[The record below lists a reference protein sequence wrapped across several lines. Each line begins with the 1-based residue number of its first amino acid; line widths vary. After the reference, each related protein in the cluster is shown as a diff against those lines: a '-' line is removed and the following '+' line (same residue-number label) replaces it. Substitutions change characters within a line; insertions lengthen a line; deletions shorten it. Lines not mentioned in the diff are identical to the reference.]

1 MPACHLVQIHTLHQH
16 IAALLAFGLGY
27 TRHIAHFGGDHRV
40 LEVVCL
46 VHHQAVHTELFKGH
60 DIVLA
65 ALVVE
70 LVQLAL
76 QLFFHA
82 FHLLDGKVFGACR
95 LEAGCLLHHIIDLLL
110 QVHLLAFKGKRDFF
124 KLAVSDDDDIK
135 VAGGDAG
142 TELFAVCLFK
152 IRFAGYQN
160 FGVGVQQQS
169 LGCHLLGQVVGHYD
183 QRFAAKSQPLF
194 LHGAG
199 YHLER
204 LPCPHFVRQ
213 QHIVAVQHMGDGV
226 ALVRAQGDFGVHA
239 GEMQVASVVLARAQ
253 AVEFGIVHRNQ
264 PLAACR
270 FLEDPVLKLL
280 ADQAL
285 LFLGC
290 LGSFLIQ
297 NISNTAVRLPHLI
310 TDLDRAQVQRA
321 FGNRVGV
328 GAVGAVGHRCLDV
341 AVPKA
346 FVADGPLA
354 GGGSKVHL
362 DHAARQVRRVQQFG

>member
-1 MPACHLVQIHTLHQH
+1 MR
-16 IAALLAFGLGY
+16 F
-27 TRHIAHFGGDHRV
+27 
-40 LEVVCL
+40 
-46 VHHQAVHTELFKGH
+46 VHHQAVHAELFKGH

-70 LVQLAL
+70 LIQLAL

-82 FHLLDGKVFGACR
+82 LHLLDGKVFGACR
-95 LEAGCLLHHIIDLLL
+95 LEAGCLLHHIVDLLL
-110 QVHLLAFKGKRDFF
+110 QIHLLAFKGKRDFF
-124 KLAVSDDDDIK
+124 KLAVPDDDDIK

-142 TELFAVCLFK
+142 AELFAVCLFK
-152 IRFAGYQN
+152 IRFAGHQN
-160 FGVGVQQQS
+160 LRVRVQKQS
-169 LGCHLLGQVVGHYD
+169 FRCHLLGQVVGHYD

-199 YHLER
+199 DHLER
-204 LPCPHFVRQ
+204 LPCPHFVCQ
-213 QHIVAVQHMGDGV
+213 QHIVAVQHMRDGV
-226 ALVRAQGDFGVHA
+226 ALVRAQGDFRIHA
-239 GEMQVASVVLARAQ
+239 GKMQVAAVILARAQ

-264 PLAACR
+264 PLAARR

-290 LGSFLIQ
+290 LGGFLIQ

-310 TDLDRAQVQRA
+310 TNLDRAQVQRA
-321 FGNRVGV
+321 FGNRVSV
-328 GAVGAVGHRCLDV
+328 GAVGAVGHGRLDV

-346 FVADGPLA
+346 LVADGPFA
-354 GGGSKVHL
+354 GDGSKVHL
-362 DHAARQVRRVQQFG
+362 DHAACQVRRIQQFG

>member
-16 IAALLAFGLGY
+16 IAALLAFRLGY

-40 LEVVCL
+40 LEVVRL
-46 VHHQAVHTELFKGH
+46 IYHEAVHTELFKGH

-95 LEAGCLLHHIIDLLL
+95 LEAGCLLHHIVDLLL

-142 TELFAVCLFK
+142 TELFSVCLFK
-152 IRFAGYQN
+152 IRFAGNQN

-183 QRFAAKSQPLF
+183 QRFAAKPQPLF
-194 LHGAG
+194 LHGTG
-199 YHLER
+199 HHLEG
-204 LPCPHFVRQ
+204 LPCPHFVCQ

-239 GEMQVASVVLARAQ
+239 GEMQVAAVILARAQ

-264 PLAACR
+264 PLAARR

-285 LFLGC
+285 LFLRC

-297 NISNTAVRLPHLI
+297 NISDAAVRLPHLI

-321 FGNRVGV
+321 FGNRVGI
-328 GAVGAVGHRCLDV
+328 GAVGAVGHGRLDV

-354 GGGSKVHL
+354 GNGSKVHL
-362 DHAARQVRRVQQFG
+362 DHAACQVRRVQQLG